1 MIWGIVEK
9 FSFRGPGTL
18 DTVDDSS
25 VGAVEGSLLD
35 HLILALEEELD
46 TLEWG
51 SDGLIFF
58 HIKYRNK
65 IDLSYK
71 IGPQILSYLKAKN
84 FQCDLFKFF
93 MIL

>member
-1 MIWGIVEK
+1 MKK

-46 TLEWG
+46 TLDWG
-51 SDGLIFF
+51 KGGLNFFFILNIFAS
-58 HIKYRNK
+58 K
-65 IDLSYK
+65 
-71 IGPQILSYLKAKN
+71 
-84 FQCDLFKFF
+84 KFS
-93 MIL
+93 I

>member
-35 HLILALEEELD
+35 HLSLALDEELD
-46 TLEWG
+46 TLDWG
-51 SDGLIFF
+51 SDGLNFFFILNIFAS
-58 HIKYRNK
+58 K
-65 IDLSYK
+65 
-71 IGPQILSYLKAKN
+71 
-84 FQCDLFKFF
+84 KFS
-93 MIL
+93 I